1 MPPYPSLP
9 LNLQPALR
17 MPHTLCALSSLR
29 ALVTFLLRLPAR
41 AALKIALPL
50 ALPLALSLVPAVSHA
65 DTLHF
70 NCRGWMPIYL
80 GSWVPINPDPS
91 DFDMLSIEV
100 NEQTRMTSFVLTMIG
115 RANFATKISEAHVK
129 GAIAYKQLMVD
140 DYVEFIDFM
149 LNRGTGEVIITALEK
164 AYRRPHTL
172 FKGKCIEVKSPF
184 SKSKSKF

>member
-1 MPPYPSLP
+1 MRRL
-9 LNLQPALR
+9 LNLLT
-17 MPHTLCALSSLR
+17 TL
-29 ALVTFLLRLPAR
+29 T
-41 AALKIALPL
+41 L
-50 ALPLALSLVPAVSHA
+50 ATPFWLVPSTAHA

-70 NCRGWMPIYL
+70 HCRGWMPIYL

-100 NEQTRMTSFVLTMIG
+100 NEQTKMTSFVLTMIG
-115 RANFATKISEAHVK
+115 RTSFATKISEAHIK

-140 DYVEFIDFM
+140 DMVEFIDFA
-149 LNRGTGEVIITALEK
+149 LNRGTGEVNITALEK

>member
-1 MPPYPSLP
+1 MPAALTSP
-9 LNLQPALR
+9 LNLMKLLQSLMTPPPRHSAPAGRLSR
-17 MPHTLCALSSLR
+17 MTTLLAAGLLAWALSPV
-29 ALVTFLLRLPAR
+29 AQ
-41 AALKIALPL
+41 
-50 ALPLALSLVPAVSHA
+50 A

-100 NEQTRMTSFVLTMIG
+100 NEQTKMTSFVLTMIG
-115 RANFATKISEAHVK
+115 RANFATKISESHVK

-140 DYVEFIDFM
+140 DFIEYIDFM
-149 LNRGTGEVIITALEK
+149 LNRGTGEIIITALEK

-172 FKGKCIEVKSPF
+172 YKGRCTEVKSPF
-184 SKSKSKF
+184 SKSKF

>member
-1 MPPYPSLP
+1 MPRHTHLP
-9 LNLQPALR
+9 LTLPDLQSA
-17 MPHTLCALSSLR
+17 LR
-29 ALVTFLLRLPAR
+29 ALVRMLQRPALHAL
-41 AALKIALPL
+41 AASWMV
-50 ALPLALSLVPAVSHA
+50 LSLAPSVAQA

-70 NCRGWMPIYL
+70 HCRGWMPIYL

-100 NEQTRMTSFVLTMIG
+100 NQQTKMTSFVLTMIG

-149 LNRGTGEVIITALEK
+149 LNRGTGEITITALEK

-172 FKGKCIEVKSPF
+172 YKGRCTEVKSPF
-184 SKSKSKF
+184 SKSKSNF

>member
-1 MPPYPSLP
+1 MPRH
-9 LNLQPALR
+9 LNLLPIPLT
-17 MPHTLCALSSLR
+17 TLPTLAGR
-29 ALVTFLLRLPAR
+29 LLRLPAL
-41 AALKIALPL
+41 AAFA
-50 ALPLALSLVPAVSHA
+50 LALSFVPATANA

-91 DFDMLSIEV
+91 DFDMLRVEV
-100 NEQTRMTSFVLTMIG
+100 NEQTKMTSFVLTMIG

-129 GAIAYKQLMVD
+129 GAIPYKQLMVD
-140 DYVEFIDFM
+140 DMVEYIDFM
-149 LNRGTGEVIITALEK
+149 LNRGTGEIIITALEK

-184 SKSKSKF
+184 SKAKSKF